1 MDFNDQIDTL
11 ISIIAHPLVLM
22 VLGLAAHF
30 VKALAEV
37 MKNAPDKKVTFRSYY
52 LQNPWHTILA
62 LIGAFVGYALLI
74 GTVDIEQVSQLD
86 KTGAAANA
94 IRINAFFIGY
104 MADSMI
110 DVLGQRS
117 TVTKKPEGGGP

>member
-1 MDFNDQIDTL
+1 MDFNDYADL
-11 ISIIAHPLVLM
+11 FISIIAHPLMLM
-22 VLGLAAHF
+22 IFGLATHF
-30 VKALAEV
+30 VKAIAEV
-37 MKNAPDKKVTFRSYY
+37 AKNAPDKRVTLRSYY
-52 LQNPWHTILA
+52 VQNPWHTALA

-74 GTVDIEQVSQLD
+74 GSVDVDKIAELD
-86 KTGAAANA
+86 NTGAAANA

-117 TVTKKPEGGGP
+117 TVTKKPEGGA